1 MDTSL
6 TTDRRLLS
14 PLFKF
19 GGMELVTLSNIVNIK
34 YTNSR
39 KLTELL
45 TKLQIEQSTA
55 YNFIIDDIIKVK
67 NQIKNEKRQLYATSL
82 Q

>member
-1 MDTSL
+1 
-6 TTDRRLLS
+6 
-14 PLFKF
+14 
-19 GGMELVTLSNIVNIK
+19 MELVILSNIVNIK

-45 TKLQIEQSTA
+45 TKLQIEQWTT
-55 YNFIIDDIIKVK
+55 YNFIIGDIIKVK